1 MKGDDLQL
9 TGSAFDPETGEL
21 FPEMATTIEDW
32 IEQKIKPVA
41 ESVAVQPPASE
52 LASEKVADPNPE
64 PLGGRS
70 LDEAL
75 FRAQAELPNWVKA
88 EKVGA
93 RGKYAPLGM
102 ILAVVRPVFAAHG
115 LRIRQGA
122 DRSWPMDEGG
132 GSKGRLVPVWTEIIH
147 TPSGERERTTLEM
160 PLPKTDPQGMGSAI
174 TYGRRYSLLAAIG
187 LASDEADDDGA
198 RAKRQ
203 DVTEA
208 QDESAALISLKAEVT
223 AVKDLAGLVK
233 WAAEA
238 KVKRAI
244 DDLSEGDAVLLRQ
257 HWAQRKRDLL
267 DGVDEPPAEAPA
279 APAKR
284 KSKEP
289 AA

>member
-21 FPEMATTIEDW
+21 FPTYA
-32 IEQKIKPVA
+32 A
-41 ESVAVQPPASE
+41 ESTQPAAPAEDTPPPSE
-52 LASEKVADPNPE
+52 LASEKVAAPNLE

-75 FRAQAELPNWVKA
+75 FMAQAELPNWVKA
-88 EKVGA
+88 EKAGA
-93 RGKYAPLGM
+93 RGKYAPLGA
-102 ILAVVRPVFAAHG
+102 ILAVVRPIFAKHG
-115 LRIRQGA
+115 IRIRQGS
-122 DRSWPMDEGG
+122 DRSWPLDEGG
-132 GSKGRLVPVWTEIIH
+132 GTKGRLVPVWTELIH
-147 TPSGERERTTLEM
+147 TPSGERERTVLEM
-160 PLPKTDPQGMGSAI
+160 PLPKLDPQGMGSAV
-174 TYGRRYSLLAAIG
+174 TYGRRYGLLAAIG

-208 QDESAALISLKAEVT
+208 QEESAALISLKAEVS

-233 WAAEA
+233 WATDA
-238 KVKRAI
+238 KIKRAI
-244 DDLSEGDAVLLRQ
+244 DDLSEGEAVLLRS

-267 DGVDEPPAEAPA
+267 DGVDEPSAEAPA

-284 KSKEP
+284 KPKGEAVQS
-289 AA
+289 

>member
-21 FPEMATTIEDW
+21 FADYNDW
-32 IEQKIKPVA
+32 IAQK
-41 ESVAVQPPASE
+41 STQPAAPPE
-52 LASEKVADPNPE
+52 DTPPPSEKAAETVAGPAPE

-88 EKVGA
+88 EKAGA

-102 ILAVVRPVFAAHG
+102 ILAVVRPIFEKQG
-115 LRIRQGA
+115 IRIRQGA
-122 DRSWPMDEGG
+122 DRSWPLDEGG
-132 GSKGRLVPVWTEIIH
+132 GSKGRLVPVWTELIH

-160 PLPKTDPQGMGSAI
+160 PLPKMDPQGMGSAI

-198 RAKRQ
+198 RAKRH
-203 DVTEA
+203 DVTED
-208 QDESAALISLKAEVT
+208 QEESAALISLKAEVT

-233 WAAEA
+233 WATDS
-238 KVKRAI
+238 KIKRAI
-244 DDLSEGDAVLLRQ
+244 DDLSEGDAVLLRA

-267 DGVDEPPAEAPA
+267 DGVDEPPAEATA

-284 KSKEP
+284 KPKAETVQP
-289 AA
+289 

>member
-1 MKGDDLQL
+1 MSLFKDDDLPP
-9 TGSAFDPETGEL
+9 TGHAFDPETGEL
-21 FPEMATTIEDW
+21 FPEI
-32 IEQKIKPVA
+32 VA
-41 ESVAVQPPASE
+41 PAGGKTASE
-52 LASEKVADPNPE
+52 LAAETVAEPNPE

-75 FRAQAELPNWVKA
+75 FRAQIELPNWIKA
-88 EKVGA
+88 EKAGA

-102 ILAVVRPVFAAHG
+102 ILAVVRPIFAHHG
-115 LRIRQGA
+115 LRIRQGS

-132 GSKGRLVPVWTEIIH
+132 GSKGRLIPVWTEIIH

-160 PLPKTDPQGMGSAI
+160 PLPKMDPQGMGSAI

-198 RAKRQ
+198 RAKRN

-208 QDESAALISLKAEVT
+208 QEESAALLSLKAEVS
-223 AVKDLAGLVK
+223 AIKELAGLVK
-233 WAAEA
+233 WATDA
-238 KVKRAI
+238 KIKRAV

-257 HWAQRKRDLL
+257 HWSQRKRDLL

-284 KSKEP
+284 KAKEP
-289 AA
+289 TP

>member
-1 MKGDDLQL
+1 
-9 TGSAFDPETGEL
+9 
-21 FPEMATTIEDW
+21 
-32 IEQKIKPVA
+32 
-41 ESVAVQPPASE
+41 
-52 LASEKVADPNPE
+52 
-64 PLGGRS
+64 
-70 LDEAL
+70 
-75 FRAQAELPNWVKA
+75 
-88 EKVGA
+88 
-93 RGKYAPLGM
+93 
-102 ILAVVRPVFAAHG
+102 VFAAHG

-187 LASDEADDDGA
+187 LASDAADDDDGA
-198 RAKRQ
+198 RAKRH

-208 QDESAALISLKAEVT
+208 QEESAALISLKAEVT

-233 WAAEA
+233 WATEA

-244 DDLSEGDAVLLRQ
+244 DDLSEGDAVLLRA

-267 DGVDEPPAEAPA
+267 DGVDEPPTEAPA

-284 KSKEP
+284 KSKAEVVQP
-289 AA
+289 

>member
-21 FPEMATTIEDW
+21 FPAYT
-32 IEQKIKPVA
+32 V
-41 ESVAVQPPASE
+41 ESTPPAAPPE
-52 LASEKVADPNPE
+52 DTPPPSEKAAETVAGPAPE

-88 EKVGA
+88 EKAGA

-102 ILAVVRPVFAAHG
+102 ILAVVRPIFEKQG
-115 LRIRQGA
+115 IRIRQGA
-122 DRSWPMDEGG
+122 DRSWPLDEGG
-132 GSKGRLVPVWTEIIH
+132 GSKGRLVPVWTELIH

-160 PLPKTDPQGMGSAI
+160 PLPKMDPQGMGSAI

-198 RAKRQ
+198 RAKRH
-203 DVTEA
+203 DVTED
-208 QDESAALISLKAEVT
+208 QEESAALISLKAEVS
-223 AVKDLAGLVK
+223 AIKELAGLVK
-233 WAAEA
+233 WATDA

-244 DDLSEGDAVLLRQ
+244 DDLSEGDAVLLRA

-267 DGVDEPPAEAPA
+267 DGVDEPPAEATA

-284 KSKEP
+284 KPKAETVQP
-289 AA
+289 

>member
-1 MKGDDLQL
+1 MKGDDIQL

-21 FPEMATTIEDW
+21 FPTYA
-32 IEQKIKPVA
+32 V
-41 ESVAVQPPASE
+41 ESTQPAAPTDDTPPP
-52 LASEKVADPNPE
+52 SEKAAETVAGPAPE

-88 EKVGA
+88 EKAGA

-102 ILAVVRPVFAAHG
+102 ILAVVRPIFEKQG
-115 LRIRQGA
+115 IRIRQGA
-122 DRSWPMDEGG
+122 DRSWPLDEGG
-132 GSKGRLVPVWTEIIH
+132 GSKGRLVPVWTELIH

-160 PLPKTDPQGMGSAI
+160 PLPKMDPQGMGSAI

-198 RAKRQ
+198 RAKRH
-203 DVTEA
+203 DVTED
-208 QDESAALISLKAEVT
+208 QEESAALISLKAEVT

-233 WAAEA
+233 WATDS
-238 KVKRAI
+238 KIKRAI
-244 DDLSEGDAVLLRQ
+244 DDLSEGDAVLLRA

-284 KSKEP
+284 KAKEP

>member
-21 FPEMATTIEDW
+21 FPAEIVSSVTIDAPAE
-32 IEQKIKPVA
+32 PVA
-41 ESVAVQPPASE
+41 EQPPASE
-52 LASEKVADPNPE
+52 RAIETVSKPNPE

-75 FRAQAELPNWVKA
+75 FLAQGELPNWVKA
-88 EKVGA
+88 EKAGA
-93 RGKYAPLGM
+93 RGKYAPLGV
-102 ILAVVRPVFAAHG
+102 ILSVVRPIFEKYGV
-115 LRIRQGA
+115 RIRQGA
-122 DRSWPMDEGG
+122 DKSWPLDEGG
-132 GSKGRLVPVWTEIIH
+132 GSKGRLVPVWTELIH
-147 TPSGERERTTLEM
+147 TPTGERERTTLEM
-160 PLPKTDPQGMGSAI
+160 PLPKMDPQGMGSAL

-187 LASDEADDDGA
+187 LASDDADDDGA
-198 RAKRQ
+198 RARRQ

-208 QDESAALISLKAEVT
+208 QEESAALIALKAEVT

-233 WAAEA
+233 WATDS

-257 HWAQRKRDLL
+257 HWSQRKRDLL

-284 KSKEP
+284 KAKGEAVPS
-289 AA
+289 

>member
-21 FPEMATTIEDW
+21 FPAYT
-32 IEQKIKPVA
+32 V
-41 ESVAVQPPASE
+41 ESTPPAAPPE
-52 LASEKVADPNPE
+52 DTPPPSEKAAETVAGPAPE

-75 FRAQAELPNWVKA
+75 FRAQGELPNWVKA
-88 EKVGA
+88 ERTGA

-102 ILAVVRPVFAAHG
+102 ILAVVRPIFEKQG
-115 LRIRQGA
+115 IRIRQGA
-122 DRSWPMDEGG
+122 DRSWPLDEGG
-132 GSKGRLVPVWTEIIH
+132 GSKGRLVPVWTELIH

-160 PLPKTDPQGMGSAI
+160 PLPKMDPQGMGSAL

-203 DVTEA
+203 DVTED
-208 QDESAALISLKAEVT
+208 QEESAALISLKAEVT

-233 WAAEA
+233 WATDA
-238 KVKRAI
+238 KIKRAV

-289 AA
+289 SA

>member
-21 FPEMATTIEDW
+21 FPADDAPVVGVELQISDDRVAAVSERAAETVSPTT
-32 IEQKIKPVA
+32 
-41 ESVAVQPPASE
+41 
-52 LASEKVADPNPE
+52 E

-75 FRAQAELPNWVKA
+75 FRAQGELPNWVKA
-88 EKVGA
+88 EKAGA

-102 ILAVVRPVFAAHG
+102 ILAVVRPIFERHG
-115 LRIRQGA
+115 VRIRQGA
-122 DRSWPMDEGG
+122 DRSWPLDEGG
-132 GSKGRLVPVWTEIIH
+132 GSKGRLVPVWTELIH

-160 PLPKTDPQGMGSAI
+160 PLPKMDPQGMGSAL

-198 RAKRQ
+198 RAKRH
-203 DVTEA
+203 DVTED
-208 QDESAALISLKAEVT
+208 QEESAALISLKAEVT

-233 WAAEA
+233 WATDS
-238 KVKRAI
+238 KIKRAI
-244 DDLSEGDAVLLRQ
+244 DDLSEGDAVLLRA

-284 KSKEP
+284 KAKEP

>member
-1 MKGDDLQL
+1 MKGDDMQL
-9 TGSAFDPETGEL
+9 TGAAFDPETGEL
-21 FPEMATTIEDW
+21 FPAYPPPVEEW
-32 IEQKIKPVA
+32 IAQK
-41 ESVAVQPPASE
+41 STQPPASE
-52 LASEKVADPNPE
+52 RAAETVAEPNPE
-64 PLGGRS
+64 PLGGRG

-75 FRAQAELPNWVKA
+75 FRAQGDLPNWVKA
-88 EKVGA
+88 EKAGA
-93 RGKYAPLGM
+93 HKTKYAPLGI
-102 ILAVVRPVFAAHG
+102 ILSVVRPVFERHG

-132 GSKGRLVPVWTEIIH
+132 GSKGRLIPVWTEIIH

-160 PLPKTDPQGMGSAI
+160 PLPKMDPQGMGSAL

-198 RAKRQ
+198 RAKRN

-208 QDESAALISLKAEVT
+208 QEESAALISLKAEVT

-233 WAAEA
+233 WATDA
-238 KVKRAI
+238 KIKRAV
-244 DDLSEGDAVLLRQ
+244 DDLSEGDAALLRQ
-257 HWAQRKRDLL
+257 HWSQRKRDLL
-267 DGVDEPPAEAPA
+267 DGVDETPAEATA

-284 KSKEP
+284 KPKES

>member
-21 FPEMATTIEDW
+21 FPDMTTVKFD
-32 IEQKIKPVA
+32 VLAANHA
-41 ESVAVQPPASE
+41 EAEHVPSVPPASE
-52 LASEKVADPNPE
+52 LASETVAGPPPE

-88 EKVGA
+88 EKAGA

-102 ILAVVRPVFAAHG
+102 ILAVVRPIFEKQG
-115 LRIRQGA
+115 IRIRQGA
-122 DRSWPMDEGG
+122 DRSWPLDEGG
-132 GSKGRLVPVWTEIIH
+132 GSKGRLVPVWTELIH

-160 PLPKTDPQGMGSAI
+160 PLPKMDPQGMGSAL

-198 RAKRQ
+198 RAKRH
-203 DVTEA
+203 DVTED
-208 QDESAALISLKAEVT
+208 QEESAALISLKAEVT

-233 WAAEA
+233 WATDS
-238 KVKRAI
+238 KIKRAI
-244 DDLSEGDAVLLRQ
+244 DDLSEGDAVLLRA

-284 KSKEP
+284 KAKEQ

>member
-21 FPEMATTIEDW
+21 FPADDAPVVGVELQISDDRVAAVSERAAETVSPTT
-32 IEQKIKPVA
+32 
-41 ESVAVQPPASE
+41 
-52 LASEKVADPNPE
+52 E

-75 FRAQAELPNWVKA
+75 FRAQGELPNWVKA
-88 EKVGA
+88 EKAGA

-102 ILAVVRPVFAAHG
+102 ILAVVRPIFERHG
-115 LRIRQGA
+115 VRIRQGA
-122 DRSWPMDEGG
+122 DRSWPLDEGG
-132 GSKGRLVPVWTEIIH
+132 GSKGRLVPVWTELIH

-160 PLPKTDPQGMGSAI
+160 PLPKMDPQGMGSAL

-208 QDESAALISLKAEVT
+208 QEESAALISLKAEVT

-233 WAAEA
+233 WATDS
-238 KVKRAI
+238 KIKRAI

-267 DGVDEPPAEAPA
+267 DGVDSEPPAEAPA

>member
-21 FPEMATTIEDW
+21 FPADDCT
-32 IEQKIKPVA
+32 
-41 ESVAVQPPASE
+41 QPPAE
-52 LASEKVADPNPE
+52 PITMAHILPPPSEKAAETVAAPNLE

-88 EKVGA
+88 EKAGA
-93 RGKYAPLGM
+93 RGKYAPLGA
-102 ILAVVRPVFAAHG
+102 ILAVVRPIFAKHG
-115 LRIRQGA
+115 IRIRQGS
-122 DRSWPMDEGG
+122 DRSWPLDEGG
-132 GSKGRLVPVWTEIIH
+132 GTKGRLVPVWTELIH
-147 TPSGERERTTLEM
+147 TPSGERERTVLEM
-160 PLPKTDPQGMGSAI
+160 PLPKLDPQGMGSAV
-174 TYGRRYSLLAAIG
+174 TYGRRYGLLAAIG

-208 QDESAALISLKAEVT
+208 QEESAALISLKAEIT

-233 WAAEA
+233 WATDS
-238 KVKRAI
+238 KIKRAV

-267 DGVDEPPAEAPA
+267 DGVDETPAEAPA
-279 APAKR
+279 APKKKTKAEA
-284 KSKEP
+284 ST
-289 AA
+289 